1 MAASNLTVLRRSSR
15 VPITVP
21 ILVTSMEEQ
30 PTFSEVCE
38 TVMVNAHGC
47 SLRSTNKLEAGSPVQ
62 FHTKDGNWTMAHI
75 VDCQPV
81 NSGQDGWMIGATLE
95 KPDNFWGLENYP
107 EDWARL
113 LEMPSPN
120 KPQRR
125 LRKPSPTNGDLRTLV
140 AELVEPLRIEVSEI
154 RHRLERRESTRS
166 QFEISL
172 THIPDEV
179 QEKIGER
186 LHDELG
192 TEVIAKTRQQSEQ
205 ILEATKS
212 AIGKRITDV
221 RNEFREQLA
230 NELLKVEQRAQVLSE
245 EITAAVEKHVHSGE
259 DRLQQQLLEAGIRLE
274 RRGEEYFR
282 VLQQRLAE
290 EHGVYR
296 KEIQQVHASVA
307 SEVADLEAET
317 TNLKQRMATVE
328 ASAQHLEAEL
338 DGRLVRVA
346 SDIISGA
353 RNQLENAL
361 NVVLKDLGTRN
372 AKELGA
378 QLDEACAKLRTMQK
392 GIETSVSELVKS
404 KVTDSLVSFGQTIEA
419 LAQDAVTRWREGLA
433 KDLGSMT
440 EILARRLRPDPKSR
454 NHQESFAE

>member
-1 MAASNLTVLRRSSR
+1 
-15 VPITVP
+15 
-21 ILVTSMEEQ
+21 MEEQ

>member
-113 LEMPSPN
+113 LEMPSPD
-120 KPQRR
+120 KGQRR

-192 TEVIAKTRQQSEQ
+192 TEVMAKTRQQSEQ

-274 RRGEEYFR
+274 RRSEEYFR

-296 KEIQQVHASVA
+296 NEIKQVHASVA

-378 QLDEACAKLRTMQK
+378 QLDDACAKLRTMQK
-392 GIETSVSELVKS
+392 GIENSVSELVKS

-440 EILARRLRPDPKSR
+440 EILARKLRPEPKSR

>member
-1 MAASNLTVLRRSSR
+1 
-15 VPITVP
+15 
-21 ILVTSMEEQ
+21 MEEQ

-47 SLRSTNKLEAGSPVQ
+47 SLRSANKLEAGSPVQ

-113 LEMPSPN
+113 LEMSSPN
-120 KPQRR
+120 KAQRR

-172 THIPDEV
+172 THIPEEV

-274 RRGEEYFR
+274 RRSEEYFR

-440 EILARRLRPDPKSR
+440 EILGRRLRPETKSR

>member
-30 PTFSEVCE
+30 PSFSEVCE